1 MTIEIVSMNGQFF
14 HIPKAFQG
22 FYRIAIRLQ
31 SPSNGHY
38 SYNWFYNNT
47 TK

>member
-1 MTIEIVSMNGQFF
+1 MNTKIMSMNGQFF
-14 HIPKAFQG
+14 HIPKSLQG
-22 FYRIAIRLQ
+22 SYRIAIRLQ
-31 SPSNGHY
+31 SPSTGHY